1 MQLGVV
7 GQSLLAE
14 LENSLPCFRHLV
26 AMLRQLNGTDLAS
39 VAMTYLGDERLIARM
54 LMVDALGAAATNG
67 SYDVMR
73 NVVFLGEKPEPEL
86 INRAFFQMV
95 TIAERPSRVSVNN
108 LSHRS
113 AYT

>member
-1 MQLGVV
+1 
-7 GQSLLAE
+7 
-14 LENSLPCFRHLV
+14 
-26 AMLRQLNGTDLAS
+26 MLRQLNGKDVGA
-39 VAMTYLGDERLIARM
+39 VALTYLHDERLIARM

-67 SYDVMR
+67 SYDIMR
-73 NVVFLGEKPEPEL
+73 KVVFLGEKPEPEL

-108 LSHRS
+108 LSYRS